1 MKNKIKILIFLIIIN
16 YSFSFTTFITD
27 ILIRNYNNNNNNNDY
42 DDYDNCLYYDSNSD
56 SNSDSDSDGDTCIE
70 NEICCPINY
79 KCIDTNYCMELIK
92 VSYKGIT
99 EILFGY
105 SLIVTICILISF
117 LFIKYQKK
125 ILVKEEN
132 MD

>member
-1 MKNKIKILIFLIIIN
+1 MKNKIKPLIFLIIIN
-16 YSFSFTTFITD
+16 FSFSFATFFTN
-27 ILIRNYNNNNNNNDY
+27 ILVKNYNNNDY
-42 DDYDNCLYYDSNSD
+42 DNYDDCLFSSSND
-56 SNSDSDSDGDTCIE
+56 DNGNSCIE

-99 EILFGY
+99 EILLGY
-105 SLIVTICILISF
+105 SFIVTLCLLFSF